1 VSRNFKL
8 YHVYTISLI
17 SFVLFAI
24 NGLTSAQPNLTT
36 PNIQPNLT
44 TPNIQPNLTT
54 PNIQPN
60 LTTANELLTNQQTA
74 TSPPSSSITETVNEV
89 LSGSI
94 DGMIG
99 ETVDILSSDTVNL
112 GEDSGKSSLEEELP
126 SSLTLGRNN
135 QTITQDIPIETRIEA
150 NASNNTQNASNN
162 TQNASNNTQNA
173 SNNTQNASN
182 NTQNISN
189 EMQSNNESAPD
200 SVDEIKQ
207 SFQRSMYNSTIVQS
221 FDNNSFTKLVNQN
234 TFDDLLYK
242 MKNILDTDLFK

>member
-1 VSRNFKL
+1 MSRNFKL
-8 YHVYTISLI
+8 YHVYAISLI
-17 SFVLFAI
+17 SFVLFAA

-44 TPNIQPNLTT
+44 T
-54 PNIQPN
+54 
-60 LTTANELLTNQQTA
+60 ANSLLSDQQTA
-74 TSPPSSSITETVNEV
+74 TSTPSSSISETVNDV

-99 ETVDILSSDTVNL
+99 ETVDMLTTDTANL
-112 GEDSGKSSLEEELP
+112 GEGSGKSSLEDELP
-126 SSLTLGRNN
+126 SSLTLGKNN
-135 QTITQDIPIETRIEA
+135 QTIAQDIPIEPRIEV
-150 NASNNTQNASNN
+150 NV
-162 TQNASNNTQNA
+162 
-173 SNNTQNASN
+173 SN

-189 EMQSNNESAPD
+189 EMQPNNESAPD

-234 TFDDLLYK
+234 TFDDLIYK

>member
-1 VSRNFKL
+1 MSRNFKL
-8 YHVYTISLI
+8 YYVYTLSLI
-17 SFVLFAI
+17 SFILFAT

-54 PNIQPN
+54 
-60 LTTANELLTNQQTA
+60 ANELSTNQQTA
-74 TSPPSSSITETVNEV
+74 ASPPSSSITETVNEV

-99 ETVDILSSDTVNL
+99 ETVDILSSDTVNV
-112 GEDSGKSSLEEELP
+112 GEESGKSSLEEELP

-150 NASNNTQNASNN
+150 NASDNTQNASNN

-173 SNNTQNASN
+173 RND
-182 NTQNISN
+182 TQNISN

-207 SFQRSMYNSTIVQS
+207 SLQRSMYNSTIVQS